1 MFLVLSS
8 LFSIVPFRLFLLC
21 VSSPWSL
28 VCSQSCLF
36 TSVQFVCLCPCLC
49 LRVKASC
56 FILLVSRL
64 MCTMFSFPCLISL
77 IWVILCHVSSQVC
90 SNCLSSP
97 QLASLVYLKPQ
108 NRGLCLCS
116 LLCPPSQLCPL
127 CSAFLYGLIG

>member
-21 VSSPWSL
+21 VSSPRSL

-36 TSVQFVCLCPCLC
+36 TNVQFVCLCPCLC

-64 MCTMFSFPCLISL
+64 MCTMFGFAS
-77 IWVILCHVSSQVC
+77 
-90 SNCLSSP
+90 
-97 QLASLVYLKPQ
+97 LASLVWLSYIVSCFFPGVFKLPLIPTAGLSCVFKPSE
-108 NRGLCLCS
+108 RVVPVFFVVSSITVVPSVLCIS
-116 LLCPPSQLCPL
+116 LW
-127 CSAFLYGLIG
+127 LIG